1 MPRNWLTWTIETLA
15 TPASAVRS
23 LVKPSPRDPIFGSLD
38 VRQLEPRRV
47 LDAALLDA
55 LAPSLTS
62 ETALVSSSTPAASA
76 PAASF
81 DWSTVA
87 AEAPLG
93 PSGSLLS
100 AEAQGLSVDPT
111 NTAPTLVNINVISI
125 PENTPVFL
133 TGNIVDPNP
142 TDTFTLDIDW
152 GDGSTQ
158 SVSLA
163 AGTSFFAI
171 SHTFVDDNPTATPA
185 DIYNIQL
192 VLTDSAGGVDEA
204 STIALVGDEAPILFN
219 LASSNGVEGVPLTIS
234 GDIIDRSPLDTFRLE
249 VDWGDGSTSTFNY
262 AAGTTS
268 FAETHA
274 YVDEGN
280 YNVKLLIFDDD
291 LRGNFFQLQTS
302 VGNAPPVLSNLS
314 ATNINEHGVTTLSAN
329 LFDSGALDTFNVSI
343 DWGDGSP
350 VQMLSLPAGTSS
362 FAVNHQYLDDN
373 PTGTPVDNYLVQVTV
388 LDSDGAEDSG
398 STSVTVSNVAPKLEN
413 VVATTI
419 FENGTTTLSGN
430 IFDPGTQDP
439 FTLEID
445 WGDGLP
451 TQTVLLPAGSTT
463 FSVQHQYVDDNPTG
477 TPSDLFTIKLKLA
490 DDDTGIVTTQV
501 NVRVDNVAP
510 TLQELSATNVNEHGS
525 TTLTGKIIDP
535 GTQDTFTLEVN
546 WGDGTTQSFT
556 YPAGTTTFSETHQ
569 YVDDNPTGTPSDN
582 YTIKLKLTD
591 DDTGVGT
598 AETTIVFSNVA
609 PLLTNVSATNV
620 NEHGS
625 TTLTGTIVDP
635 GTQDTFTLEVN
646 WGDGTIESFTYAAGT
661 TTFSESHQYLDDNPT
676 GTSIDNYKIT
686 LKLTDDD
693 TGVATAE
700 KTIVVS
706 NVAPLLTNV
715 SATNVNEHGSTTLTG
730 TIVDPSTQ
738 DTFTLE
744 VNWGD
749 GTVESFTYAAGTT
762 TFSESHQYLD
772 DNPTGTPS
780 DNFTIKLKLTD
791 DDTGVGSAET
801 TIVVSNV
808 APLLTGVSATN
819 VNEQSSTTLTGTIVD
834 PGTQDTFTL
843 EVNWGDGVIESFTYA
858 AGTTSFS
865 ETHQYPDDNPTGT
878 PNDTYTIKLKLT
890 DDDTGVGLAETT
902 IIVTNLAPVIA
913 EIAPQSLA
921 EGALFSLTGSGG
933 SLATFTDT
941 GLQDTHAAVIDWGD
955 GTQVDALTVT
965 QGSGSGSLA
974 GTHTY
979 ADNGVYTATITV
991 VDDDGNAGQRS
1002 FTITVTNVAPVLTGT
1017 TGHTRDEGQAFTL
1030 GGLGVGLSD
1039 PGFDNSLNTVDPA
1052 NGGET
1057 AETFTGMTIDWGD
1070 GSALT
1075 PVSVVNRVSGSAGA
1089 LTTAGFD
1096 HTPHTYADNGSYT
1109 VTVSFTDDD
1118 GGAVALSFT
1127 ITVNNVA
1134 PSLTL
1139 TSEQFTLNE
1148 GQTLTI
1154 PQLGSFTDPGFN
1166 NPLRPGGASQE
1177 TFRYTINWGDGTPTE
1192 SVDPTPATNGS
1203 PGTLTS
1209 GTFGNSHLY
1218 RDNDVDSTYTITVT
1232 LTDDDGGSATKSF
1245 NITVLNV
1252 NPTLNSAG
1260 ATDLEA
1266 AGVTTLTIV
1275 FTDPGADVIT
1285 VWVDWGDKL
1294 SLPPEQRF
1302 VAVEMHAGATP
1313 FQYVTNYAYSGPPDP
1328 QNPSADIIITA
1339 FVRDDDFGTPAGNL
1353 GQSNSLSVAIDNP
1366 GTEGNNIA
1374 IDTTLQ
1380 IPAVDFPRFVEVT
1393 TANVSQA
1400 GAALRQQLA
1409 DVRGSGADASAVAE
1423 RYFEL
1428 RVRRPDGT
1436 LSDGVRLKNEALDDL
1451 PKLFRSLPDNRYV
1464 IYLVRTENNS
1474 RRLVMDVTV
1483 RNGRVID
1490 PSDDSDGAR
1499 DRPPT
1504 EESAPEP
1511 AENNTE
1517 PEANTQPQ
1525 ARVTPVSRE
1534 AEPIAFTGEEL
1545 LPGPALTA
1553 TALPPQLEP
1562 TLTPTGRY
1570 SGAAA
1575 ALAMS
1580 LVVARDW
1587 PENLR
1592 SAFGSAR
1599 AEDFRRLRRR
1609 KPR

>member
-1 MPRNWLTWTIETLA
+1 MAPKH
-15 TPASAVRS
+15 SA
-23 LVKPSPRDPIFGSLD
+23 
-38 VRQLEPRRV
+38 EPK
-47 LDAALLDA
+47 
-55 LAPSLTS
+55 APSNTS
-62 ETALVSSSTPAASA
+62 
-76 PAASF
+76 
-81 DWSTVA
+81 
-87 AEAPLG
+87 
-93 PSGSLLS
+93 
-100 AEAQGLSVDPT
+100 
-111 NTAPTLVNINVISI
+111 PTLVNVNVITI

-171 SHTFVDDNPTATPA
+171 SHTFIDDNPTATPA

-192 VLTDSAGGVDEA
+192 VLTDSAGGANEA
-204 STIALVGDEAPILFN
+204 STIALVGDEAPILIN
-219 LASSNGVEGVPLTIS
+219 LAASSGVEGVPLTVS
-234 GDIIDRSPLDTFRLE
+234 GNIVDRSPLDTFRLE
-249 VDWGDGSTSTFNY
+249 VDWGDGSSSTFNY
-262 AAGTTS
+262 VAGTTT

-274 YVDEGN
+274 YADEGD
-280 YNVKLLIFDDD
+280 YNVTLLIFDDD

-314 ATNINEHGVTTLSAN
+314 ATSVNEHGFTTLSAN

-362 FAVNHQYLDDN
+362 FAVNHQYFDDN
-373 PTGTPVDNYLVQVTV
+373 PTGTPVDNYVVQVAV

-419 FENGTTTLSGN
+419 LENGTTTLSGE
-430 IFDPGTQDP
+430 IVDPGTLDP

-445 WGDGLP
+445 WGDGSP
-451 TQTVLLPAGSTT
+451 SQTVLLPAGSTT
-463 FSVQHQYVDDNPTG
+463 FSVQHQYTDDNPTG

-490 DDDTGIVTTQV
+490 DDDTGVVTTQV
-501 NVRVDNVAP
+501 TVQVDNVAP
-510 TLQELSATNVNEHGS
+510 TLQNVSATSINENGS

-535 GTQDTFTLEVN
+535 GTKDTYTLDVD
-546 WGDGTTQSFT
+546 WGDGKVESFT

-582 YTIKLKLTD
+582 YKITLKLSDDDTGVGTAETTLVVSNVAPLLTNVAATNVNEHGFTLLTGQIVDPGTQDTFTLEVDWGDGSGVETFTYPAGTTTFSLTHRYLDDGISGTPSDFSTIKLKLTD
-591 DDTGVGT
+591 DDTGVGL
-598 AETTIVFSNVA
+598 AETTIVVSNVP
-609 PLLTNVSATNV
+609 PLLTGVSATNV
-620 NEHGS
+620 NEQGS

-635 GTQDTFTLEVN
+635 GTRDTFTLQVD
-646 WGDGTIESFTYAAGT
+646 WGDGEIETFTYAA
-661 TTFSESHQYLDDNPT
+661 E
-676 GTSIDNYKIT
+676 
-686 LKLTDDD
+686 
-693 TGVATAE
+693 
-700 KTIVVS
+700 
-706 NVAPLLTNV
+706 
-715 SATNVNEHGSTTLTG
+715 
-730 TIVDPSTQ
+730 
-738 DTFTLE
+738 
-744 VNWGD
+744 
-749 GTVESFTYAAGTT
+749 
-762 TFSESHQYLD
+762 
-772 DNPTGTPS
+772 
-780 DNFTIKLKLTD
+780 
-791 DDTGVGSAET
+791 
-801 TIVVSNV
+801 
-808 APLLTGVSATN
+808 
-819 VNEQSSTTLTGTIVD
+819 
-834 PGTQDTFTL
+834 
-843 EVNWGDGVIESFTYA
+843 
-858 AGTTSFS
+858 TTSFT

-933 SLATFTDT
+933 SIATFTDT

-965 QGSGSGSLA
+965 QGAGSGSLA

-1002 FTITVTNVAPVLTGT
+1002 FTITVTNVAPKLTGT

-1057 AETFTGMTIDWGD
+1057 EETFTGMTIDWGD

-1075 PVSVVNRVSGSAGA
+1075 PVSAVNRVSGSAGT

-1096 HTPHTYADNGSYT
+1096 HAPHTYADNGDYT

-1127 ITVNNVA
+1127 ITVSNVA

-1139 TSEQFTLNE
+1139 TSEQFSLNE
-1148 GQTLTI
+1148 GQTLSI

-1177 TFRYTINWGDGTPTE
+1177 TFRYTINWGDGTPIQTI
-1192 SVDPTPATNGS
+1192 DPTPATNGS

-1209 GTFGNSHLY
+1209 GAFGNSHLY

-1266 AGVTTLTIV
+1266 EGITTLTMV

-1294 SLPPEQRF
+1294 DLPAAQRY

-1313 FQYVTNYAYSGPPDP
+1313 FQYVTDYFYSGPPDP

-1339 FVRDDDFGTPAGNL
+1339 FVRDDDFGTPAGAGPKQLDL
-1353 GQSNSLSVAIDNP
+1353 G
-1366 GTEGNNIA
+1366 
-1374 IDTTLQ
+1374 
-1380 IPAVDFPRFVEVT
+1380 
-1393 TANVSQA
+1393 
-1400 GAALRQQLA
+1400 
-1409 DVRGSGADASAVAE
+1409 
-1423 RYFEL
+1423 
-1428 RVRRPDGT
+1428 
-1436 LSDGVRLKNEALDDL
+1436 
-1451 PKLFRSLPDNRYV
+1451 
-1464 IYLVRTENNS
+1464 
-1474 RRLVMDVTV
+1474 
-1483 RNGRVID
+1483 
-1490 PSDDSDGAR
+1490 R
-1499 DRPPT
+1499 DR
-1504 EESAPEP
+1504 
-1511 AENNTE
+1511 
-1517 PEANTQPQ
+1517 Q
-1525 ARVTPVSRE
+1525 
-1534 AEPIAFTGEEL
+1534 
-1545 LPGPALTA
+1545 PGP
-1553 TALPPQLEP
+1553 
-1562 TLTPTGRY
+1562 
-1570 SGAAA
+1570 
-1575 ALAMS
+1575 
-1580 LVVARDW
+1580 
-1587 PENLR
+1587 
-1592 SAFGSAR
+1592 
-1599 AEDFRRLRRR
+1599 
-1609 KPR
+1609 